1 VPHPAWSV
9 QLVAQG
15 TMLHRG
21 PPAALSVDCAHQDV
35 DGVLLVVDSSRP
47 EQAKELEQYY
57 TGFVQ
62 SNNLTTRQCM
72 VLGVNLSGGTSLS
85 NWTGRRLARRLRKR
99 VVIARM

>member
-1 VPHPAWSV
+1 VRGSLHALTVHCV
-9 QLVAQG
+9 QQE
-15 TMLHRG
+15 
-21 PPAALSVDCAHQDV
+21 V
-35 DGVLLVVDSSRP
+35 DGVLLVVDCNRP

-85 NWTGRRLARRLRKR
+85 SWSGRRLARKHQ
-99 VVIARM
+99 